1 MKKIIALFSL
11 LFFSFFAF
19 AQNNNEEFIE
29 VTISDSIQVEPEQFV
44 FSLFFL
50 SDDFESDVRGNV
62 KVTEN
67 PNIKYVYS
75 VIKHMKLDTLPA
87 KISFNTESVGQKQIS
102 ILFNSVTELK
112 EFSQIIRL
120 KKGLQG
126 FVSEKTTSKLKDA
139 NELLYEKLLLKAKQ
153 DALLL
158 ASKSQRELNKIIQ
171 VTVKETEDSDVGGWT
186 AYPPLSMLRAAEA
199 APDELKVVFSKQ
211 ITVRYSLK

>member
-1 MKKIIALFSL
+1 MKKIITLFSL
-11 LFFSFFAF
+11 VFLSSFAF

-29 VTISDSIQVEPEQFV
+29 VTISDSIQVEPEQFI

-75 VIKHMKLDTLPA
+75 VINHMKLDTLPA

-126 FVSEKTTSKLKDA
+126 FVSEKATSKLKEA
-139 NELLYEKLLLKAKQ
+139 TELLYEKLLLKAKK

-171 VTVKETEDSDVGGWT
+171 VTVKETEDSEVGGWT

>member
-29 VTISDSIQVEPEQFV
+29 VTISDSIQVEPEQFI

-75 VIKHMKLDTLPA
+75 VINHMKLDTLPA

-126 FVSEKTTSKLKDA
+126 FVSEKATSKLKEA
-139 NELLYEKLLLKAKQ
+139 TELLYEKLLLKAKK

-171 VTVKETEDSDVGGWT
+171 VTVKETEDSEVGGWT

>member
-19 AQNNNEEFIE
+19 AQNNNEEFID

-75 VIKHMKLDTLPA
+75 LLKDMKLDTLPA

-126 FVSEKTTSKLKDA
+126 FVSEKATSKLKEA
-139 NELLYEKLLLKAKQ
+139 TELLYEKLLLKAKK

-171 VTVKETEDSDVGGWT
+171 VTVKETEDSEVGGWT

>member
-11 LFFSFFAF
+11 LYFSSFAF

-29 VTISDSIQVEPEQFV
+29 VTISDSIQVEPEQFI

-50 SDDFESDVRGNV
+50 SDDFERDIRGNV

-87 KISFNTESVGQKQIS
+87 KISFNTENVGQKQIS

-126 FVSEKTTSKLKDA
+126 FVSEKTTSKFKEA

-171 VTVKETEDSDVGGWT
+171 ITVKETEDSEVGGWT

-199 APDELKVVFSKQ
+199 GPDELKVVFSKQ

>member
-1 MKKIIALFSL
+1 MKKIITLFSL
-11 LFFSFFAF
+11 VFLSSFAF

-29 VTISDSIQVEPEQFV
+29 VTISDSIQVEPEQFI

-75 VIKHMKLDTLPA
+75 VINHMKLDTLPA

-126 FVSEKTTSKLKDA
+126 FVSEKTTSKLKEA

-158 ASKSQRELNKIIQ
+158 ASKSNEN
-171 VTVKETEDSDVGGWT
+171 
-186 AYPPLSMLRAAEA
+186 
-199 APDELKVVFSKQ
+199 
-211 ITVRYSLK
+211 

>member
-29 VTISDSIQVEPEQFV
+29 VTISDSIQVEPEQFI

-50 SDDFESDVRGNV
+50 SDDLESDVRGNV

-126 FVSEKTTSKLKDA
+126 FVSEKATSKLKEA
-139 NELLYEKLLLKAKQ
+139 TELLYEKLLLKAKK

-171 VTVKETEDSDVGGWT
+171 VTVKETEDSEVGGWT

>member
-1 MKKIIALFSL
+1 
-11 LFFSFFAF
+11 
-19 AQNNNEEFIE
+19 
-29 VTISDSIQVEPEQFV
+29 
-44 FSLFFL
+44 
-50 SDDFESDVRGNV
+50 
-62 KVTEN
+62 
-67 PNIKYVYS
+67 
-75 VIKHMKLDTLPA
+75 MKLDTLPA

-126 FVSEKTTSKLKDA
+126 FVSEKATSKLKEA
-139 NELLYEKLLLKAKQ
+139 TELLYEKLLLKAKK

-171 VTVKETEDSDVGGWT
+171 VTVKETEDSEVGGWT

>member
-1 MKKIIALFSL
+1 MKKIITLFSFIL
-11 LFFSFFAF
+11 LHSSLI
-19 AQNNNEEFIE
+19 AQNSNEEFIE
-29 VTISDSIQVEPEQFV
+29 VTITDSIQLEPEQFI

-50 SDDFESDVRGNV
+50 SDDFERDARGNV

-67 PNIKYVYS
+67 PNTKYIYSLIKN
-75 VIKHMKLDTLPA
+75 MKLDTLPA
-87 KISFNTESVGQKQIS
+87 RVSFNTENIGQKQIS
-102 ILFNSVTELK
+102 ILFISINDLK
-112 EFSQIIRL
+112 EFSQKIRL

-126 FVSEKTTSKLKDA
+126 FVSEKTTSKFKEA
-139 NELLYEKLLLKAKQ
+139 NEILYEKLLLKAKQ

-171 VTVKETEDSDVGGWT
+171 IIVKETENTETGGWT

-199 APDELKVVFSKQ
+199 APDELKVIFSKQ